1 MRRPGAGDEA
11 AEASDEAPSSSA
23 GEQQLPP
30 TGRSVPGL
38 SPMTARIDARI
49 PWQSGTHERRVEN
62 FYSRGADSFG
72 DCHGGYLNF
81 GLWEPG
87 FTYLQAAENLVS
99 HLGAWGGL
107 DSASRLLDVGCGF
120 GAQDILL
127 ARKFGPAQITGID
140 VTWPHVRAAQHRAK
154 VAGLSMEVRFQ
165 HGSATE
171 LSFPDGTFTHV
182 LSIEGVV
189 HFNTREQFLR
199 QASRVLQPGGVLL
212 LADYALARKPVQR
225 LDKLFLRAAC
235 KGWQVPDENVDT
247 LESYQEK
254 VERSGFTQ
262 VEVVSAGD
270 RTIPQYFHEQTQT
283 AHLASMFRIRG
294 PLAAAGGLAIDWFA
308 WQAWKRGQLDYVLVR
323 AVKR

>member
-1 MRRPGAGDEA
+1 M
-11 AEASDEAPSSSA
+11 
-23 GEQQLPP
+23 
-30 TGRSVPGL
+30 
-38 SPMTARIDARI
+38 DARI
-49 PWQSGTHERRVEN
+49 SWQSGTHERRVEN
-62 FYSRGADSFG
+62 FYSRGAEDFG

-87 FTYLQAAENLVS
+87 FTYLQAAENLVT

-107 DSASRLLDVGCGF
+107 EAGSRLLDVGCGF

-127 ARKFGPAQITGID
+127 ARKFGPALITGLD
-140 VTWPHVRAAQHRAK
+140 VTWPHVRAARHRAR
-154 VAGLSMEVRFQ
+154 VAGLSMGVRFQ

-171 LSFPDGTFTHV
+171 LEFADASFTHV

-189 HFNTREQFLR
+189 HFNTREKFLR
-199 QASRVLQPGGVLL
+199 QASRVLRPGGVLL
-212 LADYALARKPVQR
+212 LADYALARQPVRR
-225 LDKLFLRAAC
+225 LDKLFVTAAQ
-235 KGWQVPDENVDT
+235 KGWQIPPENVDT

-254 VERSGFTQ
+254 VERSGFKD

-270 RTIPQYFHEQTQT
+270 RTIPQYFAEQTRKT
-283 AHLASMFRIRG
+283 HLASMLRIRG
-294 PLAAAGGLAIDWFA
+294 ALAAAGGLAIDWFA